1 MSNRIYNILF
11 HTHTVSGLVI
21 SVGLYIIFFAGSF
34 SFFRDE
40 MVGWERNES
49 LVESDFQDIDLNVM
63 MDSLNGRQ
71 ENYGRDISFSK
82 YYEDRRINVN
92 LSASKDTTAVP
103 EEKKGRR
110 GNFFYMNVDDYKT
123 YDYASNYS
131 IGEFL
136 YRLHFLAQL
145 NLYGRSGYLIAGII
159 SFFFLFA
166 IVTGLLVHWK
176 KIVSNFYLF
185 RPRASLKNLWTDAH
199 TALGIIGLP
208 YQFVYAV
215 TGVFLII
222 GTTIMSPP
230 VVTFF
235 YGGDTE
241 KMYKDFGYA
250 TPDYPLVMVK
260 QDADLDLN
268 AFVSKTKAHW
278 PDLKITG
285 VNLYSYGDA
294 NMHVEVVGVPE
305 YKTKLLGEGKLLYKA
320 HSGDLI
326 SEKNPFTHTSYIEGA
341 TGIMYRLHFGD
352 FGGVGLKIVYF
363 VLGLISCF
371 VIISGILI
379 WLVARDK
386 KHIAPHKRKFNA
398 WLGWLF
404 LAVCL
409 SMYPATA
416 FTFVGVKLFV
426 VDFDPS
432 RMASIYHFF
441 FYSWLAL
448 SLFFTFKRDN
458 FFTNQYTLLLGSGL
472 GFLVPLANGLVS
484 GNWIWNSFVQG
495 HYDIF
500 LIDALWLILS
510 IISLV
515 VGLGLRRKS
524 DTLTPVAPV
533 KARAASKAALS
544 NG

>member
-1 MSNRIYNILF
+1 MSNRIYNTLF
-11 HTHTVSGLVI
+11 HTHTVSGLLI
-21 SVGLYIIFFAGSF
+21 SVGLYVIFFAGSF

-40 MVGWERNES
+40 IVGWERNES
-49 LVESDFQDIDLNVM
+49 LVHSRFEDMDLNLM
-63 MDSLNGRQ
+63 MDTLNQRQ

-92 LSASKDTTAVP
+92 YTASKDTTAAQ

-145 NLYGRSGYLIAGII
+145 NLYGRSGYMIAGII

-166 IVTGLLVHWK
+166 IVTGVLVHWK
-176 KIVSNFYLF
+176 KIISNFYLF
-185 RPRASLKNLWTDAH
+185 RPGASFKNLWTDAH

-230 VVTFF
+230 VVSFF
-235 YGGDTE
+235 YDGNTE
-241 KMYKDFGYA
+241 KMYEDFGYKA
-250 TPDYPLVMVK
+250 PEYPLAMDK
-260 QDADLDLN
+260 LETDIDLN
-268 AFVSKTKAHW
+268 AFVTKTKAHW
-278 PDLKITG
+278 PDFKITG
-285 VNLYSYGDA
+285 INLYSYGDA
-294 NMHVEVVGVPE
+294 NMQVEVAGVPE
-305 YKTKLLGEGKLLYKA
+305 YHRKLLGEGKLLFNA
-320 HSGDLI
+320 QSGEVL

-341 TGIMYRLHFGD
+341 TGLMDRLHFGD
-352 FGGVGLKIVYF
+352 FGGIGLKVVYF
-363 VLGLISCF
+363 ILGLISCF

-386 KHIAPHKRKFNA
+386 KHVAPHKRKFNA

-409 SMYPATA
+409 SMFPATA

-432 RMASIYHFF
+432 RMASIYHLF

-448 SLFFTFKRDN
+448 SLFFTFRRDN
-458 FFTNQYTLLLGSGL
+458 YITNKYTLLLGSGL
-472 GFLVPLANGLVS
+472 GFLVPIANGMVS
-484 GNWIWNSFVQG
+484 GNWIWDSYSQG

-500 LIDALWLILS
+500 LIDALWLALS
-510 IISLV
+510 VTALV
-515 VGLGLRRKS
+515 VGLGLKRKAA
-524 DTLTPVAPV
+524 APSQAAGK
-533 KARAASKAALS
+533 KAVLEEPALS

>member
-21 SVGLYIIFFAGSF
+21 SVGLYVIFFAGSF

-49 LVESDFQDIDLNVM
+49 VVESSFADMDLNIM
-63 MDSLNGRQ
+63 MDGLNQ
-71 ENYGRDISFSK
+71 KYQNYGRDISFSK

-92 LSASKDTTAVP
+92 LSASKDTTAVQ

-110 GNFFYMNVDDYKT
+110 GNFFYMNVDSHET

-145 NLYGRSGYLIAGII
+145 NLYGRSGYLLAGII

-166 IVTGLLVHWK
+166 IITGVLVHWK
-176 KIVSNFYLF
+176 KILSNFYLF

-208 YQFVYAV
+208 YQFIYAI

-230 VVTFF
+230 VVSFF
-235 YGGDTE
+235 YEGDTE
-241 KMYKDFGYA
+241 EMYEDFGYN
-250 TPDYPLVMVK
+250 TPDYPLSMIR
-260 QDADLDLN
+260 QGSNIDLN
-268 AFVSKTKAHW
+268 AFVARTQSHW
-278 PDLKITG
+278 PDLRITG

-305 YKTKLLGEGKLLYKA
+305 YTAKLLGEGKLLFKA
-320 HSGDLI
+320 DSGEII

-341 TGIMYRLHFGD
+341 TGIMDRLHFGD

-363 VLGLISCF
+363 ILGIISCF

-386 KHIAPHKRKFNA
+386 KHVAPHKRKFNA
-398 WLGWLF
+398 WLGWFF
-404 LAVCL
+404 LAVCF
-409 SMYPATA
+409 SMYPVTA
-416 FTFVGVKLFV
+416 FTFLGVKLFV
-426 VDFDPS
+426 VDFDPN
-432 RMASIYHFF
+432 RMTSIYHLF
-441 FYSWLAL
+441 FYSWLVL
-448 SLFFTFKRDN
+448 SVFFTVKRDN
-458 FFTNQYTLLLGSGL
+458 YFTNKYTLLLGSTL
-472 GFLVPLANGLVS
+472 GFLIPLANGLVS
-484 GNWIWNSFVQG
+484 GNWIWNSYSQG
-495 HYDIF
+495 YYDIF
-500 LIDALWLILS
+500 LIDILWLMLS
-510 IISLV
+510 VISLV
-515 VGLGLRRKS
+515 VGLGLKRKDKPAS
-524 DTLTPVAPV
+524 SALEIRVEESEAPY
-533 KARAASKAALS
+533 S

>member
-11 HTHTVSGLVI
+11 HTHTISGLVI
-21 SVGLYIIFFAGSF
+21 SVGLYVIFFAGSF

-49 LVESDFQDIDLNVM
+49 VVESSFADMDLNIM
-63 MDSLNGRQ
+63 MDGLNHKYQ
-71 ENYGRDISFSK
+71 NYGRDISFSK

-92 LSASKDTTAVP
+92 LSASKDTTAVQ

-110 GNFFYMNVDDYKT
+110 GNFFYMNVDSHET

-145 NLYGRSGYLIAGII
+145 NLYGRSGYLLAGII

-166 IVTGLLVHWK
+166 IITGVLLHWK
-176 KIVSNFYLF
+176 KILSNFYLF

-208 YQFVYAV
+208 YQFIYAV

-230 VVTFF
+230 VVSFF
-235 YGGDTE
+235 YEGDTE
-241 KMYKDFGYA
+241 EMYEDFGYN
-250 TPDYPLVMVK
+250 TPDYPLSMIR
-260 QDADLDLN
+260 QGSNIDLN
-268 AFVSKTKAHW
+268 AFVARTQSHW
-278 PDLKITG
+278 PDLRITG

-305 YKTKLLGEGKLLYKA
+305 YTAKLLGEGKLLFKA
-320 HSGDLI
+320 DSGEII

-341 TGIMYRLHFGD
+341 TGIMDRLHFGD

-363 VLGLISCF
+363 ILGIISCF

-386 KHIAPHKRKFNA
+386 KHVAPHKRKFNA
-398 WLGWLF
+398 WLGWFF

-409 SMYPATA
+409 SMYPVTA
-416 FTFVGVKLFV
+416 FTFLGVKLFV
-426 VDFDPS
+426 VDFDPN
-432 RMASIYHFF
+432 RMTSIYHLF
-441 FYSWLAL
+441 FYSWLVL
-448 SLFFTFKRDN
+448 SVFFTVKRDN
-458 FFTNQYTLLLGSGL
+458 YFTNKYTLLLGSTL
-472 GFLVPLANGLVS
+472 GFLIPLANGMVS
-484 GNWIWNSFVQG
+484 GNWIWNSYSQG
-495 HYDIF
+495 YYDIF
-500 LIDALWLILS
+500 LIDLLWLVLS
-510 IISLV
+510 GISLV
-515 VGLGLRRKS
+515 VSLGLKRK
-524 DTLTPVAPV
+524 DKP
-533 KARAASKAALS
+533 AALACEKKVVVSEAQYS

>member
-11 HTHTVSGLVI
+11 HTHTISGLVI
-21 SVGLYIIFFAGSF
+21 SVGLYVIFFAGSF

-49 LVESDFQDIDLNVM
+49 VVESSFADMDLNIM
-63 MDSLNGRQ
+63 MDGLNQ
-71 ENYGRDISFSK
+71 KYQNYGRDISFSK

-92 LSASKDTTAVP
+92 LSASKDTTAVQ

-110 GNFFYMNVDDYKT
+110 GNFFYMNVDSHET

-145 NLYGRSGYLIAGII
+145 NLYGRSGYLLAGII

-166 IVTGLLVHWK
+166 IITGVLVHWK

-230 VVTFF
+230 VVSFF
-235 YGGDTE
+235 YEGVTE
-241 KMYKDFGYA
+241 EMYEDFGYN
-250 TPDYPLVMVK
+250 TPDYPLAMIR
-260 QDADLDLN
+260 QGSNIDLN
-268 AFVSKTKAHW
+268 AFVARTQSHW
-278 PDLKITG
+278 PDLRITG

-305 YKTKLLGEGKLLYKA
+305 YTTKLLGEGKLLFKA
-320 HSGDLI
+320 DSGKII

-341 TGIMYRLHFGD
+341 TGIMDRLHFGD

-363 VLGLISCF
+363 ILGIISCF

-386 KHIAPHKRKFNA
+386 KHVAPHKRKFNA
-398 WLGWLF
+398 WLGWFF

-409 SMYPATA
+409 SMYPVTA
-416 FTFVGVKLFV
+416 FTFLGVKLFV
-426 VDFDPS
+426 VDFDPT
-432 RMASIYHFF
+432 RMTSIYHLF

-448 SLFFTFKRDN
+448 TVFFTFNRDN
-458 FFTNQYTLLLGSGL
+458 YFTNKYTLLLGSTL
-472 GFLVPLANGLVS
+472 GFFIPLANGLVS
-484 GNWIWNSFVQG
+484 GNWIWNSYSQG
-495 HYDIF
+495 YYDIF
-500 LIDALWLILS
+500 LIDLLWLVLS
-510 IISLV
+510 GISLV
-515 VGLGLRRKS
+515 VSLGLKRK
-524 DTLTPVAPV
+524 DKP
-533 KARAASKAALS
+533 AALAHEKRVVVSEAQYS

>member
-11 HTHTVSGLVI
+11 HTHTISGLVI
-21 SVGLYIIFFAGSF
+21 SVGLYVIFFAGSF

-49 LVESDFQDIDLNVM
+49 VVESSFADMDLNIM
-63 MDSLNGRQ
+63 MDGLNQ
-71 ENYGRDISFSK
+71 KYQNYGRDISFSK

-92 LSASKDTTAVP
+92 LSASKDTTAVQ

-110 GNFFYMNVDDYKT
+110 GNFFYMNVDSHET

-145 NLYGRSGYLIAGII
+145 NLYGRSGYLLAGII

-166 IVTGLLVHWK
+166 IITGVLVHWK

-230 VVTFF
+230 VVSFF
-235 YGGDTE
+235 YEGVTE
-241 KMYKDFGYA
+241 EMYEDFGYN
-250 TPDYPLVMVK
+250 TPDYPLAMIR
-260 QDADLDLN
+260 QGSNIDLN
-268 AFVSKTKAHW
+268 AFVARTQSHW
-278 PDLKITG
+278 PDLRITG

-305 YKTKLLGEGKLLYKA
+305 YTTKLLGEGKLLFKA
-320 HSGDLI
+320 NSGKII

-341 TGIMYRLHFGD
+341 TGIMDRLHFGD

-363 VLGLISCF
+363 ILGIISCF

-386 KHIAPHKRKFNA
+386 KHVAPHKRKFNA
-398 WLGWLF
+398 WLGWFF

-409 SMYPATA
+409 SMYPVTA
-416 FTFVGVKLFV
+416 FTFLGVKLFV
-426 VDFDPS
+426 VDFDPT
-432 RMASIYHFF
+432 RMTSIYHLF

-448 SLFFTFKRDN
+448 TVFFTFNRDN
-458 FFTNQYTLLLGSGL
+458 YFTNKYTLLLGSTL
-472 GFLVPLANGLVS
+472 GFFIPLANGLVS
-484 GNWIWNSFVQG
+484 GNWIWNSYSQG
-495 HYDIF
+495 YYDIF
-500 LIDALWLILS
+500 LIDLLWLVLS
-510 IISLV
+510 GISLV
-515 VGLGLRRKS
+515 VSLGLKRK
-524 DTLTPVAPV
+524 DKP
-533 KARAASKAALS
+533 AALAHEKRVVVSEAQYS

>member
-1 MSNRIYNILF
+1 
-11 HTHTVSGLVI
+11 
-21 SVGLYIIFFAGSF
+21 
-34 SFFRDE
+34 
-40 MVGWERNES
+40 
-49 LVESDFQDIDLNVM
+49 
-63 MDSLNGRQ
+63 
-71 ENYGRDISFSK
+71 
-82 YYEDRRINVN
+82 
-92 LSASKDTTAVP
+92 
-103 EEKKGRR
+103 
-110 GNFFYMNVDDYKT
+110 
-123 YDYASNYS
+123 
-131 IGEFL
+131 
-136 YRLHFLAQL
+136 
-145 NLYGRSGYLIAGII
+145 
-159 SFFFLFA
+159 
-166 IVTGLLVHWK
+166 
-176 KIVSNFYLF
+176 
-185 RPRASLKNLWTDAH
+185 
-199 TALGIIGLP
+199 
-208 YQFVYAV
+208 VYAV

-235 YGGDTE
+235 YGGATE
-241 KMYKDFGYA
+241 KMYEDFEYD
-250 TPDYPLVMVK
+250 TPDYPLAMVR
-260 QDADLDLN
+260 QDSDIDLN
-268 AFVSKTKAHW
+268 AFVTKTKAHW

-285 VNLYSYGDA
+285 VNLYSVGDA

-305 YKTKLLGEGKLLYKA
+305 YNTKLLGEGKLLFEAY
-320 HSGDLI
+320 SGELV
-326 SEKNPFTHTSYIEGA
+326 SEKNPFAHTSYLEGA
-341 TGIMYRLHFGD
+341 TGILYRLHFGD
-352 FGGVGLKIVYF
+352 FGGAGLKVIYF

-386 KHIAPHKRKFNA
+386 KHVAPHKRKFNA